1 MKKRLFAILG
11 FCLFSL
17 NVLFAEGEPKAL
29 ILGDSISMGYTKPVT
44 EILRGKAEVRRP
56 NANCGST
63 LAGLEK
69 LDTWLAGGPWKV
81 IHFNWGLHDL
91 CYRSPDSKGRGN
103 RDKVNGKISV
113 PLEQYEQNLE
123 TLVERLEKTGAKLI
137 FATTTLVPEGE
148 GGRFAGDDLK
158 YNAVAEKIMKKHGVS
173 IDDLHALSKTFAPE
187 LFQGPGNVHY
197 KPEGYKKL
205 AEQVAA
211 CISRELP

>member
-1 MKKRLFAILG
+1 MKKGLFAILG

-17 NVLFAEGEPKAL
+17 DVLFAEGEPKAL